1 MLLHQLKKLLF
12 CFSFKEGKEIS
23 PSNERIQI
31 VTEKADKGFYELVI
45 ADVLP
50 EDAGKYSCTATNKYG
65 EVSCEA
71 TVTVTSKLMLIIIVI
86 IVTQVLLWL
95 SSVCLHPIGIV
106 HN

>member
-1 MLLHQLKKLLF
+1 MLLRQLKQLLF

-23 PSNERIQI
+23 PNNERIHI

-65 EVSCEA
+65 AVSCDA
-71 TVTVTSKLMLIIIVI
+71 TVTVTSKLLLLLFFIIII
-86 IVTQVLLWL
+86 TIHVLLGLPTTLL
-95 SSVCLHPIGIV
+95 SQ
-106 HN
+106 

>member
-1 MLLHQLKKLLF
+1 
-12 CFSFKEGKEIS
+12 
-23 PSNERIQI
+23 

-71 TVTVTSKLMLIIIVI
+71 TVTVTSKLMLTIIATINFRY
-86 IVTQVLLWL
+86 Q
-95 SSVCLHPIGIV
+95 
-106 HN
+106 